1 MESHYYGVTLLWGY
15 TTMVSYYYEITFLW
29 SYTPM
34 NVTLLCSFTSMELHS
49 YGVILLWSF
58 TTILLHSYLLN
69 TMVFLYSYIGNI
81 HYLFSLRRTSNITF
95 HKSMISKPI
104 IALICSKCFNHNL
117 HFCICIV
124 CKGKC

>member
-1 MESHYYGVTLLWGY
+1 MKSHSYGVSLLWSLTTMESHYYGVIPLFCY
-15 TTMVSYYYEITFLW
+15 TTMD
-29 SYTPM
+29 
-34 NVTLLCSFTSMELHS
+34 LHS
-49 YGVILLWSF
+49 YVVILLWGF
-58 TTILLHSYLLN
+58 TTMKFHYYLLN